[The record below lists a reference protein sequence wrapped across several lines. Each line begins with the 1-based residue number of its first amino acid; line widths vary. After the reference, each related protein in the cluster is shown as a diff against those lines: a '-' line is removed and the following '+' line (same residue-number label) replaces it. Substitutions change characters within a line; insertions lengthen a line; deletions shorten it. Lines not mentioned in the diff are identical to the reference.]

1 MDSTGAILGPLLA
14 LGLALIFSA
23 RHVFLFT
30 LVPGLGAALCITLL
44 VREKPHDPGPPKA
57 FIANAKAL
65 PRDFRRFLAGVG
77 LAGLGDYSNTLLI
90 LWATQAWTPRL
101 GAAHAASLAIG
112 FYVGYNVVYT
122 ACCSVAGRLADRYS
136 KQHVLAAGYALAV
149 IPAVGLLIPGASYAK
164 FALVFGA
171 AGVYMGFWETV
182 ESTTAATLLP
192 AEVRGVGFGVLA
204 TVNGIGDVLSS
215 ILVGFLWLASPRAAM
230 VFVIA
235 TTVAGAVVIASTRST
250 GARLQGET

>member
-1 MDSTGAILGPLLA
+1 MDSAGAVLGPLAA

-30 LVPGLGAALCITLL
+30 LVPGLCAALCLVFL
-44 VREKPHDPGPPKA
+44 VREQPHQPGPQKA
-57 FIANAKAL
+57 FMANARAL
-65 PRDFRRFLAGVG
+65 PGDFRRFLVGTG
-77 LAGLGDYSNTLLI
+77 LAGLGGYSNTLLI

-101 GAAHAASLAIG
+101 GAAHAASLAMG

-122 ACCSVAGRLADRYS
+122 GSCSVAGWLADQYP
-136 KQHVLAAGYALAV
+136 KQLVLAAGYALAV
-149 IPAVGLLIPGASYAK
+149 IPATALLVPGDSYAK

-182 ESTTAATLLP
+182 EGTTAATLLP

-204 TVNGIGDVLSS
+204 TVNGIGDVISS
-215 ILVGFLWLASPRAAM
+215 ILVGFLWVASPHAAM
-230 VFVIA
+230 GFVIA
-235 TTVAGAVVIASTRST
+235 TTVLGALVIASTRAPQPRES
-250 GARLQGET
+250 ASK